1 VRTRP
6 LTLKATP
13 GAGLGALVCAVLG
26 ALVLAGCAA
35 TTNSAVNITGG
46 TLDVYVSHPPA
57 GAGGQTA
64 ADVLDA
70 ETLAF
75 RRSGGQIGK
84 FTVKLV
90 AATGKEVSD
99 NARSAIQDSSAI
111 AYLGEIVPGTSQAS
125 VEINNEL
132 GLLEVSPTDTAAY
145 LTQSTPAVSGAPGL
159 YYPSSST
166 YHETFARVV
175 PTTVQEAKAIVA
187 EMQALHLH
195 TVSVASDG
203 QPYGA
208 SIAAEVK
215 QDASAAGLSVTA
227 GSAADAVFYGG
238 NDAAAATRALDAAAA
253 ANPSAKL
260 FAPSALYEDSFAAG
274 LSVAAQK
281 SLYVSSPGFASG
293 SLSPAGQQF
302 ETAFRA
308 AYGHAPVPEAIFG
321 YEAMSALLA
330 VFKEAG
336 RAAGNRA
343 IVVSDFRSLK
353 DPSDSVLGTA
363 YSIVG
368 GDTTLTGPFVFAR
381 AQSGRL
387 VPVPQ
392 G

>member
-1 VRTRP
+1 M
-6 LTLKATP
+6 
-13 GAGLGALVCAVLG
+13 CAVLG
-26 ALVLAGCAA
+26 ALGLAGCGT
-35 TTNSAVNITGG
+35 TTNSAVNISSG
-46 TLDVYVSHPPA
+46 TLDVYVSHPPG

-75 RRSGGQIGK
+75 QHTGARIGN

-90 AATGKEVSD
+90 AATGKELSD
-99 NARSAIQDSSAI
+99 NARLAVQDGSAI
-111 AYLGEIVPGTSQAS
+111 AYLGEIAPGTSQVS

-145 LTQSTPAVSGAPGL
+145 LTQSTPAVSGAPGQ
-159 YYPSSST
+159 YYPSSSS

-175 PTTVQEAKAIVA
+175 PTTAQEAKAIVA
-187 EMQALHLH
+187 EMRALHRSRLY
-195 TVSVASDG
+195 VGSDG

-215 QDASAAGLSVTA
+215 QDASGAALSVA
-227 GSAADAVFYGG
+227 ASPSAADAVFYGG
-238 NDAAAATRALDAAAA
+238 NDAAAATRALDAAAT

-260 FAPSALYEDSFAAG
+260 FVPSALYEDSFAAR
-274 LSVAAQK
+274 LSAAAQK
-281 SLYVSSPGFASG
+281 SLYVSSPGFAPG

-302 ETAFRA
+302 QTAFRS

-321 YEAMSALLA
+321 YAAMSALLA
-330 VFKEAG
+330 VLKEAG
-336 RAAGNRA
+336 KAAGNRA
-343 IVVSDFRSLK
+343 TVVSDFRSLK
-353 DPSDSVLGTA
+353 DPPDSVLGT

-368 GDTTLTGPFVFAR
+368 GDTTLTAPFVFAR

-387 VPVPQ
+387 VPLPP